1 MKQEIAV
8 QTPSGAVWD
17 SLTVAQRDQVRRL
30 LEACRYVAGAPRVT
44 AALHDAAISVG
55 CSYSKMRE
63 RYYEWLQC
71 GQDWRCLMDGRARG
85 MKERSRTTASAFVTY
100 FKAICLQSQ
109 RSTEQAIDELYR
121 RWRKGEE
128 IPGYEDVW
136 NRKTLPPGWSRANL
150 RRLAPSRRERTLM
163 RQGIKAAYKMLPQV
177 FSSRADLAP
186 MQYVMFDDVWMDHLV
201 HYSGKVARPL
211 MLGCND
217 LYTGMRLMQGMK
229 PRIMRKD
236 GTNTGLGKLE
246 MLQIVVGLLYT
257 IGYNPAGT
265 TLICEHGTASIN
277 KEEEEL
283 ISSITGGVVKVG
295 RSGMAG
301 KVQVLLNG
309 YTGRQGGNPRGK
321 AGLESWH
328 NPYHNLMA
336 MLVTVGHMGHNHGAT
351 APEIITGQ
359 IDEEKKLLALMDGI
373 QSETKEQAQHHI
385 YSFKDYAVMAE
396 QAKWLMNIR
405 THHALNDWKE
415 CGFET
420 AEYRLGT
427 STPWTPM
434 SAVKQ
439 ELLPMVS
446 QLVASS
452 PDLFR
457 TRRMS
462 PSEAWETSI
471 KSIPGGL
478 RRISAVDVCDI
489 LGKHMAKRL
498 RVGDGCTIIVQ
509 DADIADT
516 ALRYELAV
524 TTQDGLEK
532 ELNPDGEYYGFV
544 NPYDMGRMFILTP
557 ELRYLG
563 TSRLIKRVPRADRA
577 AYEAAQGRVNA
588 RRARILRPLRVTME
602 DREAEIETTRAHN
615 VQVLDKA
622 RQTDLGMI
630 TPAVPDSPDKPSP
643 KSRRDALAAI
653 LTSTAPSDEDDDE
666 DGGVNITNLF

>member
-85 MKERSRTTASAFVTY
+85 MKERSRTTAPAFVTY

-309 YTGRQGGNPRGK
+309 YNGRQGGNPRGK

-373 QSETKEQAQHHI
+373 QSETKEQTGHETYEPHADPRTMPPGKLADHVG
-385 YSFKDYAVMAE
+385 AV
-396 QAKWLMNIR
+396 
-405 THHALNDWKE
+405 
-415 CGFET
+415 
-420 AEYRLGT
+420 
-427 STPWTPM
+427 
-434 SAVKQ
+434 
-439 ELLPMVS
+439 
-446 QLVASS
+446 
-452 PDLFR
+452 
-457 TRRMS
+457 
-462 PSEAWETSI
+462 
-471 KSIPGGL
+471 
-478 RRISAVDVCDI
+478 RI
-489 LGKHMAKRL
+489 
-498 RVGDGCTIIVQ
+498 
-509 DADIADT
+509 
-516 ALRYELAV
+516 V
-524 TTQDGLEK
+524 TTPGPHK
-532 ELNPDGEYYGFV
+532 PTARGFRSNIWMPDQE
-544 NPYDMGRMFILTP
+544 
-557 ELRYLG
+557 
-563 TSRLIKRVPRADRA
+563 
-577 AYEAAQGRVNA
+577 
-588 RRARILRPLRVTME
+588 
-602 DREAEIETTRAHN
+602 
-615 VQVLDKA
+615 VQ
-622 RQTDLGMI
+622 
-630 TPAVPDSPDKPSP
+630 S
-643 KSRRDALAAI
+643 
-653 LTSTAPSDEDDDE
+653 
-666 DGGVNITNLF
+666 